1 MQSDA
6 IRCNQIQS
14 HNSADFCSLL
24 SSNLCK
30 SKNEN
35 ATSILAKVRNDDNT
49 ISWVTNPVHFLH
61 WQSTVCAWNILEES
75 VDLGGEE

>member
-6 IRCNQIQS
+6 IRCNQMQS

-30 SKNEN
+30 CKNEN
-35 ATSILAKVRNDDNT
+35 ATSILAKVRNDDNA

-75 VDLGGEE
+75 VDLAGEE